1 MSTKANPAVIGVFV
15 LSAIFIGIASVLIL
29 GGGEL
34 TADKIIYV
42 AYFDESLKGLDVGAP
57 VTFQGV
63 NVGAVTNISII
74 TDIEEFAMKMPV
86 VFEVDR
92 KAFTFVKDG
101 VPVEDRE
108 SLQQRENA
116 KILIDRGLRARLQ
129 TQSFVTGKKEIALDF
144 FPDTPVVLTGESTEY
159 VELPTIPSA
168 GEKLARTLQDIQ
180 LDKIADEILKTFEG
194 LRKIIEDPRIRR
206 ILDEIEGTVGDFGEL
221 ARDLDESVAVLAEDA
236 HGALSDARDLIR
248 DVDEQVS
255 PVSANLGKTMESAR
269 AALEKATGTLSEA
282 EKLLSEDSPLQQ
294 ELLSAMKEISGAAR
308 SLRMLVEYLERHPE
322 ALIQGKGGD

>member
-1 MSTKANPAVIGVFV
+1 MSTKANPAVIGFFV
-15 LSAIFIGIASVLIL
+15 LSAIFVGIASVLIL

-57 VTFQGV
+57 VTFKGV
-63 NVGAVTNISII
+63 AVGAVTNISII

-92 KAFTFVKDG
+92 KGFTFVKDG
-101 VPVEDRE
+101 VPVKARE

-144 FPDTPVVLTGESTEY
+144 FPDTPVMLTGESPEY

-194 LRKIIEDPRIRR
+194 LRKIIEDPRIGR

-221 ARDLDESVAVLAEDA
+221 ARDLDESVAVLAEEA
-236 HGALSDARDLIR
+236 HGALGEARDLIR

-255 PVSANLGKTMESAR
+255 PVSANLGKTLDTAR

-282 EKLLSEDSPLQQ
+282 EEILSEDSPLQQ
-294 ELLSAMKEISGAAR
+294 ELLSAMREISGAAR